1 MNITTKSTGPES
13 VLVTFTGTINE
24 QTVFPSL
31 TEQKITTLTLN
42 LKDAQSIN
50 SMGILHWI
58 RWYKA
63 LEKAHPGLKFK
74 AEELRIQLMSCASVV
89 AGFLPTNT
97 EIVSFY
103 LPYHNE
109 VEALD
114 TQELYVKG
122 QQFNDESLRL
132 QMTVKKTINEQEY
145 EFDLDCMPDRDLRIL
160 KLRTERY

>member
-31 TEQKITTLTLN
+31 PEQKITVLTLN
-42 LKDAQSIN
+42 MKDVQSIN

-58 RWYKA
+58 RWYKV
-63 LEKAHPGLKFK
+63 LEKAHPGIKFK

-97 EIVSFY
+97 EIMSFY